1 MIATLRRILEMLDR
15 EDYDGARALL
25 NAAIAERESLEQRRA
40 KDMSQTRHDV
50 GNELSIALAS
60 LEAMLDGVVG
70 ISDQRLNRIRD
81 ILSSVSAAVY
91 RLTGESER

>member
-1 MIATLRRILEMLDR
+1 MLDH

-25 NAAIAERESLEQRRA
+25 NSAIAERESLQQRRA
-40 KDMSQTRHDV
+40 KELSQTRHDV
-50 GNELSIALAS
+50 GNELSIAQAS

-70 ISDQRLNRIRD
+70 ISDQRLNRIRE

-91 RLTGESER
+91 RLTGEPER